1 MQLSKCSSLVKT
13 CKLGNQG
20 PSRCLKKSGSLLT
33 TSSSIFSWHLTKR
46 AGQSFFGQYS
56 NKYSSKWG
64 YNSIICFFQILINY
78 QKPIKINLITNALLD
93 WCFQLRNGGN
103 WFLFIELF
111 EHSLNRVFLFSF
123 SCFYCVCFSFDFFF
137 SEKKVIEWKKEWG
150 SGIDE

>member
-56 NKYSSKWG
+56 NRYSSKWG
-64 YNSIICFFQILINY
+64 YNSIICFFQIFNKL

-111 EHSLNRVFLFSF
+111 EHSLNSFSFFSNQFLLFLLCLFLFW
-123 SCFYCVCFSFDFFF
+123 FF
-137 SEKKVIEWKKEWG
+137 SLKKK
-150 SGIDE
+150 